1 MDKCD
6 NIIINVGRQ
15 IGSGGRIVAKMLAD
29 RFGCRFY
36 DREILNIAAKESGF
50 SEVFFEQNDEHKH
63 FFRSLF
69 HIHTPFV
76 SDSSFYKN
84 DFSQESLFRFQS
96 EAIRKAAKESSC
108 VFVGRC
114 ADYVLRDY
122 PNVFNVFITADMDDR
137 IKAVA
142 RRIGSTEEE
151 ARKAIV
157 NGESQRSNYYGFY
170 TGKKWG
176 HAESYDFCINTS
188 RLGIE
193 GTADAL
199 GEVITR
205 SLKLK

>member
-50 SEVFFEQNDEHKH
+50 SEVFFEQNDEHKN